1 MYTLP
6 HIVSSGYAPLLTMPI
21 WAKREANMTKMEVLR
36 NMAKNRVRRLS
47 EQYHAETL
55 HGFSTPDAI
64 RTYQKLAE
72 AVKAYGAI
80 LRR

>member
-1 MYTLP
+1 
-6 HIVSSGYAPLLTMPI
+6 
-21 WAKREANMTKMEVLR
+21 MTKMEVLR